1 MRFYGRELEI
11 CELNRLDKLSEQVA
25 QFTVLMGRRR
35 TGKTTLMTRAFA
47 GKPYLYFFI
56 GKKAEQIQCLEF
68 QRQTEAVLGIRI
80 HGQVTSVAMLLEEIM
95 LQSRQ
100 RQVTVI
106 IDEFQR
112 LAEIDEGIIS
122 SLQDVWDRHHEE
134 ARVHLIACGSIY
146 SMMKRLFEDRKEP
159 LFGRKTA
166 RMDITPFPISTL
178 KEILGEHN
186 PEYTSEDLLMLYA
199 ITGGVAK
206 YVAQLMD
213 EGCRTSEDMIKA
225 VCKPSSIFIEEG
237 TELLVGEFGR
247 KYQIYYSILQLIAN
261 GITSQSQIDSIVEKN
276 SGRYLDTLETEYSL
290 LHKRR
295 PLWAKPGSQGVKYY
309 IDDCFLMF
317 WFRFIESNRS
327 LVELGKY
334 DLLEELIRNEY
345 PRYSG
350 GVLEKYFRQLYGERE
365 RVTEV
370 SHWWDVRGE
379 NEIDL
384 IAIERMDKRATV
396 AEVKRNPK
404 KYDPEAL
411 RKKYEF
417 VKKHFRGYDVE
428 LCGLSLEDM

>member
-309 IDDCFLMF
+309 IDDCFFMF
-317 WFRFIESNRS
+317 
-327 LVELGKY
+327 
-334 DLLEELIRNEY
+334 
-345 PRYSG
+345 
-350 GVLEKYFRQLYGERE
+350 
-365 RVTEV
+365 
-370 SHWWDVRGE
+370 
-379 NEIDL
+379 
-384 IAIERMDKRATV
+384 
-396 AEVKRNPK
+396 
-404 KYDPEAL
+404 
-411 RKKYEF
+411 
-417 VKKHFRGYDVE
+417 
-428 LCGLSLEDM
+428 